1 MNQRRILILVFV
13 ALFGVIGYF
22 GFGQSAEPTATDQL
36 IEGNIWTTSDG
47 KKFFTC
53 PVMGGEGL
61 VEEAPAFSE
70 VDGVRYYYCCGGCQE
85 QFRSNPSKW
94 LKGFAVPGNIST
106 VDEAGKHFVDPVDS
120 TKGIV
125 KTKTAF
131 FDLDGKRYYFTSK
144 NTMKRFQEDSQAI
157 FRK

>member
-1 MNQRRILILVFV
+1 MSWQKPGTLFVV
-13 ALFGVIGYF
+13 ALAIIGHSYF
-22 GFGQSAEPTATDQL
+22 GHAEEPAATVQMA
-36 IEGNIWTTSDG
+36 EGNVWSTSDG

-61 VEEAPAFSE
+61 VEEASAFSDIE
-70 VDGVRYYYCCGGCQE
+70 GVRYYHCCGGCQE
-85 QFRSNPSKW
+85 PFRSNPSKW
-94 LKGFAVPGNIST
+94 LKGFAVPGNIVT

-125 KTKTAF
+125 KSKTAF
-131 FDLDGKRYYFTSK
+131 VDLDGKRYYFASK
-144 NTMKRFQEDSQAI
+144 KTMKRFQENSRAI